1 MSASIET
8 WKSYAQL
15 LARLSPGISHIL
27 FANADGVSWWSSD
40 PSDASRARH
49 ALALLMGSH
58 PIRPSEV
65 DGLVAAEDGAESR
78 YGFRIRGALGEL
90 LGFAVFSLPTP
101 KRHFDLGAG
110 PGLIKPALDCLQS
123 ELSARAAHAA
133 AHAAIGELK
142 ENLEDSTRE
151 LDLFQ
156 RLSETGA
163 ADGLGALGKIPS
175 LAIEHLSGAVAAI
188 LLPDRNVTIC
198 RRRSGQPYG
207 IEGEVLAQMH
217 RHLM

>member
-15 LARLSPGISHIL
+15 LLRLSPSISHIL

-58 PIRPSEV
+58 TIRPNEI
-65 DGLVAAEDGAESR
+65 DGLAAAEDDAESH

-90 LGFAVFSLPTP
+90 LGFVVISLPAP
-101 KRHFDLGAG
+101 KAHLDLGAVH
-110 PGLIKPALDCLQS
+110 GLIKPALDCLQS

-133 AHAAIGELK
+133 
-142 ENLEDSTRE
+142 
-151 LDLFQ
+151 
-156 RLSETGA
+156 
-163 ADGLGALGKIPS
+163 
-175 LAIEHLSGAVAAI
+175 
-188 LLPDRNVTIC
+188 
-198 RRRSGQPYG
+198 
-207 IEGEVLAQMH
+207 
-217 RHLM
+217 

>member
-58 PIRPSEV
+58 TIRPGEI
-65 DGLVAAEDGAESR
+65 DGLMEAEHGAESR

-90 LGFAVFSLPTP
+90 LGLVVIALPTP
-101 KRHFDLGAG
+101 KARLDLGAV
-110 PGLIKPALDCLQS
+110 
-123 ELSARAAHAA
+123 H
-133 AHAAIGELK
+133 
-142 ENLEDSTRE
+142 
-151 LDLFQ
+151 
-156 RLSETGA
+156 
-163 ADGLGALGKIPS
+163 
-175 LAIEHLSGAVAAI
+175 
-188 LLPDRNVTIC
+188 
-198 RRRSGQPYG
+198 
-207 IEGEVLAQMH
+207 
-217 RHLM
+217 